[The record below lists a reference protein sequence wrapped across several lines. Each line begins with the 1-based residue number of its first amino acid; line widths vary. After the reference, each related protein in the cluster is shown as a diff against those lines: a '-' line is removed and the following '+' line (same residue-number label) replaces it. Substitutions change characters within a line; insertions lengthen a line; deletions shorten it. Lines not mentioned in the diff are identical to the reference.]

1 MSDFEVINHR
11 LDTAEADIKT
21 LYKKVNDVT
30 LSQVSS
36 NTKLDSMLLTLGEM
50 KESIEFS
57 PLLNVKYWKFY
68 PTVRNACKRSL
79 GSLKRF
85 SRAWTP
91 FLRQTIIY

>member
-50 KESIEFS
+50 KESIET
-57 PLLNVKYWKFY
+57 LK
-68 PTVRNACKRSL
+68 KRPGWL
-79 GSLKRF
+79 WDRVIVALVGAVCGVLVN
-85 SRAWTP
+85 T
-91 FLRQTIIY
+91 FLS